1 MTGNLTDATAAL
13 TSFRRGTMENAFSFD
28 GSSRMVFLINGVI
41 YKVNR
46 DAEDFNTEE
55 FTMGNRLRPLLP
67 ENVAIPEM
75 SLFDIGGEPVLAM
88 EFISGI
94 DTGECS
100 ARFFSLECE
109 DDGECMSDRL
119 IANLNKIGWAD
130 STWGNAILSN
140 GTYFLIDVA
149 V

>member
-13 TSFRRGTMENAFSFD
+13 TAATRGTLENVFSMD
-28 GSSRMVFLINGVI
+28 GSSRAVFLINGVI

-46 DAEDFNTEE
+46 DTEDFNTEE
-55 FTMGNRLRPLLP
+55 FLMGNMLRPLLP
-67 ENVAIPEM
+67 ENVAIPQM
-75 SLFDIGGEPVLAM
+75 SLFDINGETVLAM
-88 EFISGI
+88 EFIDGI
-94 DTGECS
+94 LTGECS
-100 ARFFSLECE
+100 DRFFSTGCE
-109 DDGECMSDRL
+109 DDGLCMSDRL
-119 IANLNKIGWAD
+119 IANLNKIGWTD